1 LNHNEVVHI
10 TKTHLLGPIS
20 ELYAL
25 EGYEFSPVEGHD
37 GGRNVVFTCEKEG
50 AEPKILRISYLPD
63 RSREDVLAEA
73 EYVRYLAG
81 NGGSVAD
88 VIPSRSG
95 ELVEEITHGNHT
107 YLVCLFHKARGKSL
121 AENRYRYRE
130 GVPLAEYFY
139 NCGKTLGKL
148 HHLSKGYRPVH
159 RRYSFSDKYNTGYI
173 NELIP
178 ASLTLLREKLA
189 ELLATLEGLDRSPD
203 VYGMV
208 HFDYSD
214 GNYRIDYDNGDITVF
229 DFDNSCFCWYMYDL
243 ANLWTH
249 GTGWVQR
256 ERDTEKRWRFMEEYF
271 AAVLEGYRSETGLEQ
286 QMLDQLTLFIQT
298 VLMENI
304 VDAFE
309 VMRHNGEEPE
319 CDEELLYKIKCMEED
334 IPYMGFFHDIYSCEA
349 PFEFGT
355 SEQQ

>member
-10 TKTHLLGPIS
+10 TKTHFLQPIS
-20 ELYAL
+20 ELYGL

-50 AEPKILRISYLPD
+50 AAPFILRITYLSD
-63 RSREDVLAEA
+63 RSLQDVLAEA
-73 EYVRYLAG
+73 EYIRYLAG

-95 ELVEEITHGNHT
+95 ELVEEITHRGHS
-107 YLVCLFHKARGKSL
+107 YLVCLFHKAAGKSL
-121 AENRYRYRE
+121 AENHYRYRE
-130 GVPLAEYFY
+130 GVPLSEYFY

-148 HHLSKGYRPVH
+148 HHLSKDYRPVH
-159 RRYSFSDKYNTGYI
+159 RRYSFFDKYNTGYI
-173 NELIP
+173 GELIP
-178 ASLTLLREKLA
+178 VSLSLLREKLA
-189 ELLATLEGLDRSPD
+189 ELLASLEAQNRSSE
-203 VYGMV
+203 VFGMV

-214 GNYRIDYDNGDITVF
+214 GNYSIDYDTGDITVF

-249 GTGWVQR
+249 GTGWIQR
-256 ERDTEKRWRFMEEYF
+256 ERDTEKRRRFMEEYF

-286 QMLDQLTLFIQT
+286 QMLEQLPLFIQV

-319 CDEELLYKIKCMEED
+319 CDEELLYKIACMEQD
-334 IPYMGFFHDIYSCEA
+334 IPYMGFFHHIYSCEA
-349 PFEFGT
+349 PFEYGADR
-355 SEQQ
+355 

>member
-1 LNHNEVVHI
+1 MNHNEVVHI
-10 TKTHLLGPIS
+10 TKTHLLQPIS

-25 EGYEFSPVEGHD
+25 EGYDFRPVQGHD
-37 GGRNVVFTCEKEG
+37 GGRNVVFTCEKDG
-50 AEPKILRISYLPD
+50 AAPLILRISYLPD
-63 RSREDVLAEA
+63 RSREDVLAEV

-95 ELVEEITHGNHT
+95 ELVEEITHGSHT
-107 YLVCLFHKARGKSL
+107 CLVCLFHRARGQSL

-148 HHLSKGYRPVH
+148 HHLSKAYRPVQ
-159 RRYSFSDKYNTGYI
+159 RRHSFFEKYHTDYI

-178 ASLTLLREKLA
+178 ASLSLLREKLA
-189 ELLATLEGLDRSPD
+189 GLLTALGALDRSPD

-249 GTGWVQR
+249 GTGWIQFER
-256 ERDTEKRWRFMEEYF
+256 ETEKRRRFMKEYF
-271 AAVLEGYRSETGLEQ
+271 AAVLEGYQSQTGLDKT
-286 QMLDQLTLFIQT
+286 MLDQLPLFIQT

-319 CDEELLYKIKCMEED
+319 CDEELLYKIKCIEED
-334 IPYMGFFHDIYSCEA
+334 IPYMGFFHNIYSCEA
-349 PFEFGT
+349 PFEYEADGK
-355 SEQQ
+355 Q